1 MWRAYSSGYL
11 KNNRAAGLSVVIAA
25 FISALLLSLLC
36 GLFYNF
42 WKYEIERIELES
54 GGWQSRIELELDAES
69 VECIRNFAHVK
80 EVVPM
85 KTEGSLCY
93 DLYFDSMRAVLT
105 ETPRIAKRVG
115 ISSEHISYHDEL
127 LAMHFVR
134 SPQDTAPRLLFPLF
148 FVITAL
154 AALSLI
160 VIIHNAFA
168 VSMNARVCQFG
179 IFSSVG
185 ATPRQIRTCLL
196 QEAAALCVAPVAA
209 GNLLGI
215 AGTIKIGELINTL
228 LGKEIPGRHEAA
240 FGYHPLVLFA
250 ALSVTA
256 ITIWISAGI
265 PAGKLSRMTPLE
277 ALKNTGELHLKRKNN
292 PCVLAFLFGVE
303 GELAGNALKA
313 QQKALRTAS
322 MSFVL
327 AFLAFTLMQCFFEI
341 SKISTRETYFARYQ
355 DAWDI
360 MVTVKDTDI
369 LSFADTKEM
378 QAVQG
383 LLGVES
389 AVLYQKAA
397 AKCIITEE
405 MMSEDMKQNG
415 GFTYAVKK
423 DVAQA
428 EDAWVVNAPL
438 IIMDDSSFLAYCE
451 QIGAVPRLDG
461 AVVLNRI
468 RDVTNPDFRHP
479 QYMPYINEK
488 SDISVINAANN
499 QGTAEI
505 PVLFYTDKVPVLREE
520 YATQDYYELVH
531 FIPVSLWREYRTAIG
546 DRKTAL
552 YIRVLGKEA
561 VTLAELNAL
570 QQKIAQ
576 VISPAYRIESEN
588 RIQEYMV
595 NNKKIQGVRWIF
607 GGFCVLLAIIGIGN
621 VFANTFGFVRQ
632 RRREIARYL
641 SVGLT
646 PEGFRKMFCIEAVV
660 VAGRPML
667 LTLPLAAA
675 VVWYMLKLSYLEVR
689 TFLAEAPFI
698 PIGIFMLAI
707 WASVALAYVLGWQSI
722 RRIQITEVLRDDT
735 MM

>member
-154 AALSLI
+154 
-160 VIIHNAFA
+160 
-168 VSMNARVCQFG
+168 
-179 IFSSVG
+179 
-185 ATPRQIRTCLL
+185 PRQIRTCLL
-196 QEAAALCVAPVAA
+196 QEAAALCVVPVAA

-228 LGKEIPGRHEAA
+228 LGKEMPGRHEAA

-256 ITIWISAGI
+256 ITIWISVGI
-265 PAGKLSRMTPLE
+265 PAGKLSRLTPLE

-292 PCVLAFLFGVE
+292 AYVLAFLFGVE

-327 AFLAFTLMQCFFEI
+327 AFLAFTLMQCFFET

-383 LLGVES
+383 LLSVES

-405 MMSEDMKQNG
+405 MMSENMKQNG
-415 GFTYAVKK
+415 GFTYAAKK

-488 SDISVINAANN
+488 SDTSIINAANN
-499 QGTAEI
+499 QETAEI

-531 FIPVSLWREYRTAIG
+531 FMPVSLWREYRAGIG
-546 DRKTAL
+546 DRETAL

-576 VISPAYRIESEN
+576 VISPAYSIESEN
-588 RIQEYMV
+588 RIQEYVV
-595 NNKKIQGVRWIF
+595 NNKKGDSQKV
-607 GGFCVLLAIIGIGN
+607 C
-621 VFANTFGFVRQ
+621 
-632 RRREIARYL
+632 
-641 SVGLT
+641 
-646 PEGFRKMFCIEAVV
+646 C
-660 VAGRPML
+660 
-667 LTLPLAAA
+667 
-675 VVWYMLKLSYLEVR
+675 
-689 TFLAEAPFI
+689 
-698 PIGIFMLAI
+698 
-707 WASVALAYVLGWQSI
+707 
-722 RRIQITEVLRDDT
+722 
-735 MM
+735 

>member
-154 AALSLI
+154 
-160 VIIHNAFA
+160 
-168 VSMNARVCQFG
+168 
-179 IFSSVG
+179 
-185 ATPRQIRTCLL
+185 PRQIRTCLL

-228 LGKEIPGRHEAA
+228 LGKDIPGRHEAA

-292 PCVLAFLFGVE
+292 AYVLAFLFGVE

-327 AFLAFTLMQCFFEI
+327 AFLAFTLMQCFFET

-383 LLGVES
+383 LLSVES

-405 MMSEDMKQNG
+405 MMSENMKQNG
-415 GFTYAVKK
+415 GFTYAAKK

-488 SDISVINAANN
+488 SDTSIINAANN
-499 QGTAEI
+499 QETAEI

-531 FIPVSLWREYRTAIG
+531 FMPVSLWREYRAGIG
-546 DRKTAL
+546 DRETAL

-576 VISPAYRIESEN
+576 VISPAYSIESEN
-588 RIQEYMV
+588 RIQEYVV

-632 RRREIARYL
+632 RRREVVRYL

-646 PEGFRKMFCIEAVV
+646 PEGLRKMFCIEAVV
-660 VAGRPML
+660 IAGRPML

-698 PIGIFMLAI
+698 PIGIFMPAI

>member
-154 AALSLI
+154 
-160 VIIHNAFA
+160 
-168 VSMNARVCQFG
+168 
-179 IFSSVG
+179 
-185 ATPRQIRTCLL
+185 PRQIRTCLL

-415 GFTYAVKK
+415 GFTYAAKK

-428 EDAWVVNAPL
+428 EDGWVVNAPL
-438 IIMDDSSFLAYCE
+438 IIMDDNSFLTYCE

-488 SDISVINAANN
+488 SDTSIINAANN
-499 QGTAEI
+499 QETAEI

-531 FIPVSLWREYRTAIG
+531 FMPVSLWREYRAGIG
-546 DRKTAL
+546 DRETAL

-588 RIQEYMV
+588 RIQEYVV

-632 RRREIARYL
+632 RRREVARYL

-646 PEGFRKMFCIEAVV
+646 PEGLRKMFCTEAVV

>member
-154 AALSLI
+154 
-160 VIIHNAFA
+160 
-168 VSMNARVCQFG
+168 
-179 IFSSVG
+179 
-185 ATPRQIRTCLL
+185 PRQIRTCLL

-228 LGKEIPGRHEAA
+228 LGKEMPGRHEAA

-256 ITIWISAGI
+256 ITIWISVGI
-265 PAGKLSRMTPLE
+265 PAGKLSRLTPLE

-292 PCVLAFLFGVE
+292 AYVLAFLFGVE

-327 AFLAFTLMQCFFEI
+327 AFLAFTLMQCFFET

-383 LLGVES
+383 LLSVES

-405 MMSEDMKQNG
+405 MMSENMKQNG
-415 GFTYAVKK
+415 GFTYAAKK

-488 SDISVINAANN
+488 SDTSIINAANN
-499 QGTAEI
+499 QETAEI

-531 FIPVSLWREYRTAIG
+531 FMPVSLWREYRAGIG
-546 DRKTAL
+546 DRETAL

-576 VISPAYRIESEN
+576 VISPAYSIESEN
-588 RIQEYMV
+588 RIQEYVV

-632 RRREIARYL
+632 RRREVVRYL

-646 PEGFRKMFCIEAVV
+646 PEGLRKMFCIEAVV
-660 VAGRPML
+660 IAGRPML

-698 PIGIFMLAI
+698 PIGIFMPAI

>member
-154 AALSLI
+154 
-160 VIIHNAFA
+160 
-168 VSMNARVCQFG
+168 
-179 IFSSVG
+179 
-185 ATPRQIRTCLL
+185 PRQIRTCLL

-415 GFTYAVKK
+415 GFTYAAKK

-428 EDAWVVNAPL
+428 EDGWVVNAPL
-438 IIMDDSSFLAYCE
+438 IIMDDNSFLTYCE

-488 SDISVINAANN
+488 SDTSIINAANN
-499 QGTAEI
+499 QETAEI

-531 FIPVSLWREYRTAIG
+531 FMPVSLWREYRAGIG
-546 DRKTAL
+546 DRETAL

-576 VISPAYRIESEN
+576 VISPAYSIESEN
-588 RIQEYMV
+588 RIQEYVV

-632 RRREIARYL
+632 RRREVVRYL

-646 PEGFRKMFCIEAVV
+646 PEGLRKMFCIEAVV
-660 VAGRPML
+660 IAGRPML

-698 PIGIFMLAI
+698 PIGIFMPAI

>member
-154 AALSLI
+154 
-160 VIIHNAFA
+160 
-168 VSMNARVCQFG
+168 
-179 IFSSVG
+179 
-185 ATPRQIRTCLL
+185 PRQIRTCLL
-196 QEAAALCVAPVAA
+196 QEAAALCVTPVAA

-292 PCVLAFLFGVE
+292 AYVLAFLFGVE

-322 MSFVL
+322 MSLML

-415 GFTYAVKK
+415 GFTYAAKK

-428 EDAWVVNAPL
+428 EDGWVVNAPL
-438 IIMDDSSFLAYCE
+438 IIMDDNSFLTYCE

-488 SDISVINAANN
+488 SDTSIINAANN
-499 QGTAEI
+499 QETAEI

-531 FIPVSLWREYRTAIG
+531 FMPVSLWREYRAGIG
-546 DRKTAL
+546 DRETAL

-576 VISPAYRIESEN
+576 VISPAYSIESEN
-588 RIQEYMV
+588 RIQEYVV

-632 RRREIARYL
+632 RRREVVRYL

-646 PEGFRKMFCIEAVV
+646 PEGLRKMFCIEAVV
-660 VAGRPML
+660 IAGRPML

-698 PIGIFMLAI
+698 PIGIFMPAI